1 MSLIVIIDDSATNR
15 NIFGMLAQSLAP
27 DVTVKTFGDPAE
39 ALSWLTVNTPHLII
53 TDYKMPQM
61 HAAEFIRRFR
71 ALPASDN
78 IPVIVITVYE
88 ERSFRLQALE
98 AGATDF
104 LTSPVDHHEFVTRAR
119 NLLDLRK
126 HQLLLA
132 QRADTLER
140 ELKDSERS
148 RELALRDSSERL
160 AQVIDTLPIMIRA
173 VDCDGSVLFVN
184 AYETTFFDADP
195 AAVIGEK
202 GSVLLGEEAW
212 ARTHALD
219 RVVVESGKPIPT
231 YEEEIIDHTAAKR
244 VFLTSKAPLRD
255 LDGKVIGVLTS
266 SLDISA
272 RKKTEA
278 HLLYTAQHD
287 ALTDLPNR
295 MMLRER
301 LRSLI
306 ARSRRGDHLFALHL
320 IDLDGFK
327 RVNDLLGHT
336 AGDRFLKA
344 LAKHIRHTIREADM
358 IARLGGD
365 EFAVL
370 QRDATSSDDAA
381 AFASRILDAV
391 GRFKCPD
398 HEALVASAS
407 VGIAMH
413 PSDGSDAEDLL
424 RNADLAMYKAKAD
437 GGNSFCFYAA
447 DLQARAK
454 HAAILDGELRQALA
468 EGQFLLYYQPQ
479 IDLASGQVVGAEAL
493 LRWHR
498 PGKGITAPG
507 AFLARAEENGM
518 IIPINEWVLHEA
530 CREVKSW
537 HDAGLPRIRVGVNLS
552 PVQFRKRTVPLLV
565 AKVLADTG
573 LDGQYLDLE
582 LTESIMMQ
590 DMNAVERDLHQL
602 VDLGVHLAIDDFG
615 TGYSS
620 LAYVKRFP
628 VDRIKIDQSF
638 VRNMVHDLNDSAIVR
653 AIITLGHSL
662 NITVVAE
669 GVETQDQLAHLRTEG
684 CDEIQ
689 GYYFG
694 KPMPAADFVDL
705 IQRDLPPVALRSA

>member
-1 MSLIVIIDDSATNR
+1 MSLIVIVDDSATNR
-15 NIFGMLAQSLAP
+15 NIFGLLAQSLAP
-27 DVTVKTFGDPAE
+27 DVTVKTFGDPTE
-39 ALSWLTVNTPHLII
+39 ALSWLSGNTPYLII

-61 HAAEFIRRFR
+61 DAAEFIRRYR
-71 ALPASDN
+71 ALPNSDKV
-78 IPVIVITVYE
+78 PVIVITVYE

-104 LTSPVDHHEFVTRAR
+104 LTSPVDHHEFITRAR

-132 QRADTLER
+132 QRADMLER

-148 RELALRDSSERL
+148 LRDSSERL

-173 VDCDGSVLFVN
+173 VGYDGSVLFVN
-184 AYETTFFDADP
+184 AYETAFFDIDP
-195 AAVIGEK
+195 AAVIGK
-202 GSVLLGEEAW
+202 QGSVLLGEDAW
-212 ARTHALD
+212 PRSHALD
-219 RVVVESGKPIPT
+219 RMVFETGKPMPT
-231 YEEEIIDHTAAKR
+231 YEEEIIDHAAVKR
-244 VFLTSKAPLRD
+244 VFLTSKAPLHD
-255 LDGKVIGVLTS
+255 LDNKVIGVLTS

-272 RKKTEA
+272 RKETEA
-278 HLLYTAQHD
+278 HLRYTAQHD

-295 MMLRER
+295 VMLRER

-344 LAKHIRHTIREADM
+344 LAKHMRQSIREADM

-365 EFAVL
+365 EFAIL
-370 QRDATSSDDAA
+370 QRDVGSSEDAA
-381 AFASRILDAV
+381 IFATRVLETV
-391 GRFKCPD
+391 GLFKCSD
-398 HEALVASAS
+398 HDGLVTSAS
-407 VGIAMH
+407 IGIAMH

-424 RNADLAMYKAKAD
+424 RNADLAMYKAKAE
-437 GGNSFCFYAA
+437 GGNNFCYYAA

-454 HAAILDGELRQALA
+454 HAAGLDAELRHALA
-468 EGQFLLYYQPQ
+468 ENQFLLYYQPQ
-479 IDLASGQVVGAEAL
+479 VDLATGQIVGAEAL
-493 LRWHR
+493 LRWNR
-498 PGKGITAPG
+498 PGKGITTPG
-507 AFLARAEENGM
+507 AFLARAEENGL
-518 IIPINEWVLHEA
+518 ILPINEWVLREA
-530 CREVKSW
+530 CREVKAW
-537 HDAGLPRIRVGVNLS
+537 HDAGLPRIRIAVNLS

-565 AKVLADTG
+565 AKTLADTG

-590 DMNAVERDLHQL
+590 DMDAVERDLHQL

-628 VDRIKIDQSF
+628 VNRIKIDQSF
-638 VRNMVHDLNDSAIVR
+638 VRNMADDMNDAAIVR

-662 NITVVAE
+662 NVTVVAE
-669 GVETQDQLAHLRTEG
+669 GVETIDQLERLRSEG

-694 KPMPAADFVDL
+694 RPMPAADFANL
-705 IQRDLPPVALRSA
+705 IKDGSPIALRSA

>member
-1 MSLIVIIDDSATNR
+1 MSLVVIIDDSATNR
-15 NIFGMLAQSLAP
+15 NIFGLLAQSLAP
-27 DVTVKTFGDPAE
+27 DVTVKTFGDPVE
-39 ALSWLTVNTPHLII
+39 ALSWLSTNTPYLII

-61 HAAEFIRRFR
+61 DAAEFIRRFR
-71 ALPASDN
+71 AFPSSDN

-104 LTSPVDHHEFVTRAR
+104 LTSPVDHHEFITRAR

-132 QRADTLER
+132 QRADSLER
-140 ELKDSERS
+140 ELKNSERS
-148 RELALRDSSERL
+148 LRDSSERL

-173 VDCDGSVLFVN
+173 VGYDGSVLFVN
-184 AYETTFFDADP
+184 AYETTFFDVDP
-195 AAVIGEK
+195 ASVIGK
-202 GSVLLGEEAW
+202 QGSVLLGEDAW
-212 ARTHALD
+212 SRSYALD
-219 RVVVESGKPIPT
+219 RLVFETGKAMPT
-231 YEEEIIDHTAAKR
+231 YEEEIVDHAAVKR
-244 VFLTSKAPLRD
+244 VFLTSKAPLHD
-255 LDGKVIGVLTS
+255 LDNKVIGVLTS

-272 RKKTEA
+272 RKQTEA
-278 HLLYTAQHD
+278 HLRYTAQHD
-287 ALTDLPNR
+287 TLTDLPNR

-344 LAKHIRHTIREADM
+344 LAKHMRQSIREADM

-365 EFAVL
+365 EFAIL
-370 QRDATSSDDAA
+370 QRDVASSEDAA
-381 AFASRILDAV
+381 LFATRILETI
-391 GRFKCPD
+391 GRFKCQD
-398 HEALVASAS
+398 HDGLVTTASIG
-407 VGIAMH
+407 VAMH

-424 RNADLAMYKAKAD
+424 RNADLAMYKAKAE

-454 HAAILDGELRQALA
+454 YTAGLDAELRQALA
-468 EGQFLLYYQPQ
+468 EKQFLLYYQPQ
-479 IDLASGQVVGAEAL
+479 VDLATGQIVGAEAL
-493 LRWHR
+493 LRWQR
-498 PGKGITAPG
+498 PGKGITTPG
-507 AFLARAEENGM
+507 AFLARAEENGL
-518 IIPINEWVLHEA
+518 ILPINEWVLHEA

-537 HDAGLPRIRVGVNLS
+537 HDAGLPRIRIAVNLS
-552 PVQFRKRTVPLLV
+552 PIQFRKRTVPLLV
-565 AKVLADTG
+565 AKVLADTR

-590 DMNAVERDLHQL
+590 DMNAVERDLRQL

-638 VRNMVHDLNDSAIVR
+638 VRNMADDVNDAAIVR

-662 NITVVAE
+662 NVTVVAE
-669 GVETQDQLAHLRTEG
+669 GVETADQLARLRAEG

-694 KPMPAADFVDL
+694 KPMPAADFANL
-705 IQRDLPPVALRSA
+705 IRGGSPIALRSA

>member
-61 HAAEFIRRFR
+61 DAAEFIRRFR

>member
-27 DVTVKTFGDPAE
+27 DVKVKTFGDPAE
-39 ALSWLTVNTPHLII
+39 ALIWLEVNTPYLII

-61 HAAEFIRRFR
+61 DAAEFIRRFR
-71 ALPASDN
+71 ALQSSDN

-104 LTSPVDHHEFVTRAR
+104 LTSPVDHHEFITRAR
-119 NLLDLRK
+119 NLLDLRR

-132 QRADTLER
+132 RRADTLER
-140 ELKDSERS
+140 ELQDSERS
-148 RELALRDSSERL
+148 RALALRDSSERL
-160 AQVIDTLPIMIRA
+160 AQVIDSLPIMISA
-173 VDCDGSVLFVN
+173 VAHDGSVLFVN
-184 AYETTFFDADP
+184 AYETAFFNIDP
-195 AAVIGEK
+195 ATVIGQQ
-202 GSVLLGEEAW
+202 GSILLGEDAW
-212 ARTHALD
+212 SRSRALD
-219 RVVVESGKPIPT
+219 GVVFETGKAIPT
-231 YEEEIIDHTAAKR
+231 YEEEIVDHSAKKR
-244 VFLTSKAPLRD
+244 VFLTSKAPLHD
-255 LDGKVIGVLTS
+255 LENKIIGVLTS

-272 RKKTEA
+272 RKQTEA

-344 LAKHIRHTIREADM
+344 LAKHLRQSVREADM

-370 QRDATSSDDAA
+370 QRDAVSSEDAA
-381 AFASRILDAV
+381 TFAARILEAI
-391 GRFKCPD
+391 GRFKCED
-398 HEALVASAS
+398 HTALLASAS
-407 VGIAMH
+407 IGVAMH
-413 PSDGSDAEDLL
+413 PSDGNDAEDLL
-424 RNADLAMYKAKAD
+424 RNADLAMYKAKAE

-447 DLQARAK
+447 DLQARAR
-454 HAAILDGELRQALA
+454 HVIVLDADLRQALA
-468 EGQFLLYYQPQ
+468 ENQFLLYYQPQ
-479 IDLASGQVVGAEAL
+479 VDLSTGQVVGAEAL
-493 LRWHR
+493 LRWNR
-498 PGKGITAPG
+498 PGKGLTAPG
-507 AFLARAEENGM
+507 SFLARAEENGL

-537 HDAGLPRIRVGVNLS
+537 HDAGLRRVRMAVNLS

-565 AKVLADTG
+565 AKALADSG
-573 LDGQYLDLE
+573 LEGQYLDLE

-602 VDLGVHLAIDDFG
+602 VNIGVHLAIDDFG

-638 VRNMVHDLNDSAIVR
+638 VRNMVHDVNDAAIVR

-662 NITVVAE
+662 NVTVVAE
-669 GVETQDQLAHLRTEG
+669 GVETVDQLARLQAEG
-684 CDEIQ
+684 CDEVQ

-694 KPMPAADFVDL
+694 RPMPADEFRKL
-705 IQRDLPPVALRSA
+705 IQSAAPIALRSA

>member
-1 MSLIVIIDDSATNR
+1 MSLVVIIDDSATNR
-15 NIFGMLAQSLAP
+15 NIFGLLAQSLAP
-27 DVTVKTFGDPAE
+27 DVTVKTFGDPTE
-39 ALSWLTVNTPHLII
+39 ALGWLSDNTPYLII

-61 HAAEFIRRFR
+61 DAAEFIRRFR
-71 ALPASDN
+71 AFHNSDN
-78 IPVIVITVYE
+78 VPVIVITVYE

-104 LTSPVDHHEFVTRAR
+104 LTSPVDHHEFITRAR

-148 RELALRDSSERL
+148 LRDSSERL

-173 VDCDGSVLFVN
+173 VGYDGSVLFVN
-184 AYETTFFDADP
+184 AYETRFFDVDP
-195 AAVIGEK
+195 AAVIGK
-202 GSVLLGEEAW
+202 QGSVLLGEEAW
-212 ARTHALD
+212 SHSHALD
-219 RVVVESGKPIPT
+219 RMVFETGKAMPT
-231 YEEEIIDHTAAKR
+231 YEEEIVDHAAVKR
-244 VFLTSKAPLRD
+244 VFLTSKAPLHD
-255 LDGKVIGVLTS
+255 LDNKVIGVLTS

-272 RKKTEA
+272 RKQTEA
-278 HLLYTAQHD
+278 HLRYTAQHD

-344 LAKHIRHTIREADM
+344 LAKHLRHSIREADM

-370 QRDATSSDDAA
+370 QRDVGSSEDAT
-381 AFASRILDAV
+381 AFATRILETV
-391 GRFKCPD
+391 GRFKCQD
-398 HEALVASAS
+398 HDGLVTAASI
-407 VGIAMH
+407 GIAMH

-424 RNADLAMYKAKAD
+424 RNADLAMYKAKAE

-454 HAAILDGELRQALA
+454 HAAGLDAELRRALA
-468 EGQFLLYYQPQ
+468 ENQFLLYYQPQ
-479 IDLASGQVVGAEAL
+479 VDLTTGQIVGAEAL
-493 LRWHR
+493 LRWNR

-507 AFLARAEENGM
+507 AFLARAEENGL
-518 IIPINEWVLHEA
+518 ILPINEWVLREA
-530 CREVKSW
+530 CRELKAW
-537 HDAGLPRIRVGVNLS
+537 HDAGLSRIRIAVNLS

-565 AKVLADTG
+565 AKVLAETG
-573 LDGQYLDLE
+573 LEGQYLDLE
-582 LTESIMMQ
+582 LTENIMMQ

-602 VDLGVHLAIDDFG
+602 VELGVHLAIDDFG

-638 VRNMVHDLNDSAIVR
+638 VRNMVDDMNDAAIVR

-662 NITVVAE
+662 NVTVVAE
-669 GVETQDQLAHLRTEG
+669 GVETADQLARLHAEG

-694 KPMPAADFVDL
+694 KPMPAADFADL
-705 IQRDLPPVALRSA
+705 IRAGSPIALRSA